1 MGQGSRQGPGRPAKR
16 TPERDED
23 MIRIFVRADGLR
35 PFLHRM
41 DAKPVTIPWLGH
53 RRLRISVAEHA
64 MGTVEDVTR
73 LKQLISANP
82 KPLNASQ
89 GN

>member
-16 TPERDED
+16 TSEKDED
-23 MIRIFVRADGLR
+23 VIRIFVRADALR
-35 PFLHRM
+35 PFLDKM
-41 DAKPVTIPWLGH
+41 DAKPVTIPWLDH

-64 MGTVEDVTR
+64 METVENVPR

-82 KPLNASQ
+82 KPINASQ